1 MTVTG
6 FFHLYQEVVVTSGL
20 TAALKPLSS
29 PLESRQQG
37 WTLRQ
42 AVFQTSP
49 ALTAVPRLCRSLWP
63 GAEQSGYLH
72 TTHCAQPSPSSEVC
86 RDSSVLCY
94 ILCWCSWVGAGLI
107 SLRLCYFPPYLC
119 TELQWTLGATCFRTC
134 TLPVLL
140 KASWGLELT
149 RDGTMKMCAQ
159 GKQQLQKA
167 VWCCNSTLWL
177 GDTLTCNAGVWWIQ
191 LFSPTHGQRSGA
203 ASLLHW
209 NYKGLFNLEVN

>member
-72 TTHCAQPSPSSEVC
+72 TTYCAQPSPSKCAGTAPCCVTSCAGAAGLVLV
-86 RDSSVLCY
+86 SSVWGSATFPHTFAQSYNEPSVPLASGPAHSLC
-94 ILCWCSWVGAGLI
+94 CWKPLEAWS
-107 SLRLCYFPPYLC
+107 SL
-119 TELQWTLGATCFRTC
+119 EMAQWKC
-134 TLPVLL
+134 VL
-140 KASWGLELT
+140 KASSSCRRPCGAVTPHCDLETHLPVTLVFGGFNCFPLHMGRGLELLPYYTGIT
-149 RDGTMKMCAQ
+149 RDC
-159 GKQQLQKA
+159 
-167 VWCCNSTLWL
+167 
-177 GDTLTCNAGVWWIQ
+177 LTW
-191 LFSPTHGQRSGA
+191 
-203 ASLLHW
+203 
-209 NYKGLFNLEVN
+209 K